1 MSTRVKEVIEAVV
14 GPSKEDVNHIHEI
27 ISDTWDN
34 CVPPLEKNREWI
46 HFQKALAAG
55 DNWAKRYMSAPDPW
69 GEAGMRREAHES
81 SLKDFIRDSS
91 KLLTDYLGLRTTIV
105 LGKNFLGQFTPPPAT
120 NSSWLEKALNSPGIQ
135 VTIPPNYSKDNH
147 SLLTSVITHELVH
160 SGQWEKMRLNPRWD
174 YAQYTQKI
182 IKRDL
187 DKKKSGKQY
196 TKPQF
201 HTTAN
206 LDDYLNSKIELM
218 PRARQHVD
226 ALRRSGLSN
235 DEILQRL
242 KGGIPAYEPWLGL
255 HQPLGGQTHPQ
266 SKRRA
271 LRYAADYAQQ

>member
-1 MSTRVKEVIEAVV
+1 MSTEVKEVIEAVV
-14 GPSKEDVNHIHEI
+14 GPSKEDVNHIYEI
-27 ISDTWDN
+27 ISDAWDN
-34 CVPPLEKNREWI
+34 WVPPLEKNREWI

-55 DNWAKRYMSAPDPW
+55 ENWAKRVVSSPDPW

-81 SLKDFIRDSS
+81 ALKDFIRHSS
-91 KLLTDYLGLRTTIV
+91 KLLTDYLGLRITIV
-105 LGKNFLGQFTPPPAT
+105 LGKDWLGQFTPPGST
-120 NSSWLEKALNSPGIQ
+120 RALVLPGIQ
-135 VTIPPNYSKDNH
+135 VTIPQNYSKDDH

-160 SGQWEKMRLNPRWD
+160 SGQWEKMRLNPKWD

-182 IKRDL
+182 NKRDL
-187 DKKKSGKQY
+187 DKKKSGKKY

-201 HTTAN
+201 HTMASM
-206 LDDYLNSKIELM
+206 DDYLNSKVELM

-242 KGGIPAYEPWLGL
+242 KGGIPASAFGITI
-255 HQPLGGQTHPQ
+255 HSPLGGQTHPQ